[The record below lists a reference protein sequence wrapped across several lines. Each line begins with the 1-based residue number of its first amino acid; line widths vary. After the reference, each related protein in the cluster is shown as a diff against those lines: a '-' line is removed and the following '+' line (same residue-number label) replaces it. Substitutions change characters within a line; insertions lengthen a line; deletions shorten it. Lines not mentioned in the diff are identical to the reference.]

1 LAAHF
6 FSTSVKSSALIYMS
20 SEDLFYLRTRD
31 IVFIMMSNVSR
42 TSVSQDFSYVVQLPI
57 SVWYSADRFTWKSN
71 LIM

>member
-1 LAAHF
+1 
-6 FSTSVKSSALIYMS
+6 MS

-57 SVWYSADRFTWKSN
+57 SV
-71 LIM
+71 